1 MPHPPPVAC
10 FSPGGMTV
18 KPRSCVLLTPPVVE
32 PVSLAEVR
40 AQLRMT
46 SDQTDEDAFLLG
58 AVATARR
65 LIERRLGI
73 SLVATRYRATW
84 PAGATV
90 LELPNPPLLVD
101 IAHFVTVQVDG
112 DDVGFTVDPDLQ
124 PAEITLDASAD
135 AAVVVTYWAGAGPGQ
150 SIAPQLRSAILLYV
164 GHLYNNREAVLT
176 SGMNAFELPMAFET
190 LLASESVNGSW

>member
-1 MPHPPPVAC
+1 M
-10 FSPGGMTV
+10 

-46 SDQTDEDAFLLG
+46 SDQTDEDAFLLA

-84 PAGATV
+84 PAGV
-90 LELPNPPLLVD
+90 VLLELPNPPLLVD
-101 IAHFVTVQVDG
+101 ADHALIVSVDG
-112 DDVGFTVDPDLQ
+112 DDLAETDYTVDADLQ
-124 PAEITLDASAD
+124 PAEIELDTPAD
-135 AAVVVTYWAGAGPGQ
+135 GTVVVTYWAGVAPGAG
-150 SIAPQLRSAILLYV
+150 IAPQLRSALLMYV
-164 GHLYNNREAVLT
+164 GHLHTNREASSTDAPAAVPL
-176 SGMNAFELPMAFET
+176 AFEA
-190 LLASESVNGSW
+190 LLASESVTGRW

>member
-1 MPHPPPVAC
+1 M
-10 FSPGGMTV
+10 

-58 AVATARR
+58 AVAAARR

-90 LELPNPPLLVD
+90 LEVPNPPLLLDNDHGISITVNGQAVD
-101 IAHFVTVQVDG
+101 FSVDA
-112 DDVGFTVDPDLQ
+112 DMS
-124 PAEITLDASAD
+124 PAEITLEAPASGD
-135 AAVVVTYWAGAGPGQ
+135 VVVTYWAGVAPGAG
-150 SIAPQLRSAILLYV
+150 IAPQLRSALLLYV
-164 GHLYNNREAVLT
+164 GHLYNHREASSTEAPSAVPL
-176 SGMNAFELPMAFET
+176 AFET
-190 LLASESVNGSW
+190 LLASESVNGGW

>member
-1 MPHPPPVAC
+1 M
-10 FSPGGMTV
+10 

-58 AVATARR
+58 AVAAARR

-90 LELPNPPLLVD
+90 LEVPNPPLLVD
-101 IAHFVTVQVDG
+101 PDHALVVAVEGDELAGTDFSVDA
-112 DDVGFTVDPDLQ
+112 DMS
-124 PAEITLDASAD
+124 PAAITLEAPASGD
-135 AAVVVTYWAGAGPGQ
+135 VVATYWAGVAPGAG
-150 SIAPQLRSAILLYV
+150 IAPQLRSALLLYV
-164 GHLYNNREAVLT
+164 GHLYNHREASSTDAPSAVPL
-176 SGMNAFELPMAFET
+176 AFET
-190 LLASESVNGSW
+190 LLASESVNGGW

>member
-1 MPHPPPVAC
+1 M
-10 FSPGGMTV
+10 

-46 SDQTDEDAFLLG
+46 SDQTDEDAFLLA

-84 PAGATV
+84 PAGAAV

-101 IAHFVTVQVDG
+101 EDHALVVAVDG
-112 DDVGFTVDPDLQ
+112 DELAGTAYTVDADLQ
-124 PAEITLDASAD
+124 PAEIELDTPASD
-135 AAVVVTYWAGAGPGQ
+135 PVVVTYWAGAAPGEP
-150 SIAPQLRSAILLYV
+150 IAPQLRSALLLYV
-164 GHLYNNREAVLT
+164 GHLYNNREASSQDAPAAVPL
-176 SGMNAFELPMAFET
+176 AFET
-190 LLASESVNGSW
+190 LLASESVTGRW